1 MIKNKEKTIQIGDD
15 FNFKLSQQLPED
27 KLEILAENFAK
38 SLFDSNLEKS
48 KRNELINRTSEEI
61 NNLSQN
67 NQDFIMNILKKR
79 ADNDEKKYI
88 LSQLIKVLDK
98 LSQSKKFLKRVKE
111 KHMKKTILDKIVNE
125 KKYGIVYLPSGKK
138 VDKTNRI
145 FKRRPTELNEDK
157 FKNLIYIFIDDLKKL
172 NEEEN
177 KCGEISPI
185 DKYKKEKEDL
195 IVLIVQTK
203 KF

>member
-111 KHMKKTILDKIVNE
+111 KHMKKIILDKMINE
-125 KKYGIVYLPSGKK
+125 KKYCIVFLPNDRRI
-138 VDKTNRI
+138 DKTNLI
-145 FKRRPTELNEDK
+145 IKKILTKLNDNK
-157 FKNLIYIFIDDLKKL
+157 LKNLINIFIDDLKKL
-172 NEEEN
+172 NEE
-177 KCGEISPI
+177 
-185 DKYKKEKEDL
+185 
-195 IVLIVQTK
+195 
-203 KF
+203 